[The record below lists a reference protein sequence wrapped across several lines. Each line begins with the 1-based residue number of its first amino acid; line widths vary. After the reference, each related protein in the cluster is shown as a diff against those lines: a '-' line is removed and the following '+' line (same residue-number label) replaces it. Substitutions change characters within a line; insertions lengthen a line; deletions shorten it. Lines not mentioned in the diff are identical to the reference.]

1 MHCWDAQVR
10 KVRLD
15 RHFADADRLV
25 ASLQQALTDEVEPRL
40 ALNPHC
46 KVCEFQQRCQA
57 QAVKSDHLS
66 LLRGI
71 GQKEIKRYARKGIFT
86 VTQLSHTFRPRRK
99 GKRGEPQSPKRQFA
113 LQAKAIRDR
122 TIYVL
127 GTPKLNSSP
136 VQIYLDVESNPEES
150 FVYLIGMLVCQD
162 GFEQQHS
169 FWADAKDQEQN
180 IFEQFLARLPDNK
193 DFTLF
198 TYGNFEGRFLR
209 RMRNSSSRTDQIDR
223 ALASTVNVL
232 AVIYP
237 HIYFPTWSNG
247 LKDVAGC
254 LGYVWQ
260 ATNSSGLQSIVW
272 REHWAESRDESWRN
286 MLLRYNLDD
295 LRALAACDR

>member
-1 MHCWDAQVR
+1 M
-10 KVRLD
+10 
-15 RHFADADRLV
+15 
-25 ASLQQALTDEVEPRL
+25 
-40 ALNPHC
+40 
-46 KVCEFQQRCQA
+46 
-57 QAVKSDHLS
+57 
-66 LLRGI
+66 
-71 GQKEIKRYARKGIFT
+71 
-86 VTQLSHTFRPRRK
+86 
-99 GKRGEPQSPKRQFA
+99 
-113 LQAKAIRDR
+113 QAKAIRDR

-295 LRALAACDR
+295 LRALRLVTDSVRGIVAGADIQPGLSLRNDCR